1 MDTERL
7 TKLLEPRKKN
17 STLMRVSPRFKKLVD
32 RKKEQLKEKMGQRV
46 SSAKVTELLAIEIN
60 VIVNED
66 KDKEEWNFS
75 LF

>member
-46 SSAKVTELLAIEIN
+46 SSAKITELLAIEIN